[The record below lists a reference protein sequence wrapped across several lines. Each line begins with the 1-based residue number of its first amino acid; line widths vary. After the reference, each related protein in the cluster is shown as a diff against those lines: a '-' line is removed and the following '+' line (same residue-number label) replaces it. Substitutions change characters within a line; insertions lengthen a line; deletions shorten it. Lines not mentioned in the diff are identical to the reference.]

1 MCKSNET
8 HQVTPPY
15 HPQLYG
21 ISCTPKL
28 EAKNGLWAF
37 ASLAGAKTGALSLG
51 VKTDGRLACWPR
63 VGDRVW
69 FIYIYIW
76 FGFSMITKVVSQTR
90 SVNCTGQKKVK
101 AERNP
106 Q

>member
-69 FIYIYIW
+69 FIYIYIY
-76 FGFSMITKVVSQTR
+76 I
-90 SVNCTGQKKVK
+90 
-101 AERNP
+101 
-106 Q
+106 